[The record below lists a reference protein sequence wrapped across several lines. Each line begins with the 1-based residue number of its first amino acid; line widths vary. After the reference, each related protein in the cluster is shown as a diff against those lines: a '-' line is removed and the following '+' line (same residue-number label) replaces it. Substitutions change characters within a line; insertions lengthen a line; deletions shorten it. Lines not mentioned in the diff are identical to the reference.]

1 MNWKNE
7 SITERIFSIIRP
19 MWMLLRK
26 FSPKGTYIKL
36 GDYCIKDSTIP
47 KVDKLFSRTRN
58 KVDQISY
65 EENTTA
71 AIRKYVKK
79 GNLVTIV
86 GGGYGI
92 TGIVAME
99 AGGQVTLIEAS
110 KIRACDISKAWE
122 KYKLKGTVIHGFVG
136 SIISTWGDLNGA
148 EKINNIPKC
157 DILELDCEGAEREI
171 LSKLDIE
178 PRVIIVESHGHL
190 GSPSS
195 LVKSLLISKGY
206 RILDE
211 MVENLEN
218 DIVVFVGEKLIIF

>member
-47 KVDKLFSRTRN
+47 KVDRLFSRTRN
-58 KVDQISY
+58 KVDQTSY

-79 GNLVTIV
+79 GEL
-86 GGGYGI
+86 
-92 TGIVAME
+92 
-99 AGGQVTLIEAS
+99 VTLIEAS
-110 KIRACDISKAWE
+110 KIRACDISKVWE

-218 DIVVFVGEKLIIF
+218 DIVVFVGE